1 MIGISGQF
9 VFGVT
14 IGHHKDFLSL
24 GDLQEFTVIEDAG
37 GILPTYIL
45 VFKIY
50 NDDILSFINDG
61 NNLEVSFG
69 QSVDSVT
76 NMVLSIF
83 SHNVQPQG
91 NNCKT
96 VTLIGLL
103 HKPDFLTTAKLVNYD
118 AKLSTIEVIKMVAE
132 RNFRVVSNV
141 TRSYDPHLNIQPNTT
156 DKEFI
161 TKIYPHTDLGESFPV
176 MGINIRGEFII
187 HDFRRLVKEGFTW
200 KIGMDR
206 DAIGIAPDYVT
217 SSNSGFVDAQYS
229 RRSNTVDMVG
239 GFSTN
244 FLGSVTP
251 LLTLMKSLTKTNVP
265 AIRGIVG
272 LKGPS
277 IPGFKIAMPSFVNA
291 NVSAKY
297 ETAALNN
304 VKRLASFSS
313 SKITVTLMPQ
323 EYIPISV
330 LDIVMF
336 KQPHTNRQGSSESE
350 SGLYIVT
357 KVARTIQNS
366 MLLTTVQMSREGMN
380 SEQGNTI

>member
-1 MIGISGQF
+1 
-9 VFGVT
+9 
-14 IGHHKDFLSL
+14 
-24 GDLQEFTVIEDAG
+24 
-37 GILPTYIL
+37 
-45 VFKIY
+45 
-50 NDDILSFINDG
+50 
-61 NNLEVSFG
+61 
-69 QSVDSVT
+69 
-76 NMVLSIF
+76 
-83 SHNVQPQG
+83 
-91 NNCKT
+91 
-96 VTLIGLL
+96 
-103 HKPDFLTTAKLVNYD
+103 
-118 AKLSTIEVIKMVAE
+118 
-132 RNFRVVSNV
+132 
-141 TRSYDPHLNIQPNTT
+141 
-156 DKEFI
+156 
-161 TKIYPHTDLGESFPV
+161 

-187 HDFRRLVKEGFTW
+187 HDFKRLVRDGFTW
-200 KIGMDR
+200 KVGMDR

-239 GFSTN
+239 GLSTN

-265 AIRGIVG
+265 TIRGIVG

-277 IPGFKIAMPSFVNA
+277 VPGFKIAMPSFINA

-366 MLLTTVQMSREGMN
+366 MLLTTLQMSREGMN